1 LVTREPGVVYLDA
14 SALVKLV
21 VEEAETAALV
31 TYLADR
37 PDRVTSILARVE
49 VARALGRVGVDQ
61 QARLEAVIE
70 ALTVVGL
77 GDDIAAR
84 AGQVGPPALRTLDAI
99 HLATALELGADLAA
113 LVTYD
118 GRLADSARAL
128 GIPVAAPA

>member
-1 LVTREPGVVYLDA
+1 MTEVPGVVYLDA

-21 VEEAETAALV
+21 VEEAETAALLA
-31 TYLADR
+31 YLAAR

-49 VARALGRVGVDQ
+49 VVRALRRASVDQ

-70 ALTVVGL
+70 ALTIVGL
-77 GDDIAAR
+77 GDAIVVR
-84 AGQVGPPALRTLDAI
+84 AGRVGPPALRTLDAI

-113 LVTYD
+113 FVTYD

-128 GIPVAAPA
+128 GIAVAAPA